1 LCRAVRLVQDAG
13 MSEAGGLSRLGG
25 YPLPV
30 LASEGLE
37 QRARPM
43 ADRVVRARE
52 LFTELLGVEPSGG
65 LLVLAERDWDDHSGH
80 PAYGMPNYEGGNIV
94 VAGEPSSFWRGFA
107 RALDEGGV
115 DREALVAAYGPELDL
130 SPFFDLLAVHELA
143 HLYHAA
149 VPFRF
154 PTPWLME
161 LFVNLALHT
170 YIAEREPES
179 LPQLETFPREF
190 AALGSAAF
198 AHTSV
203 DDFNRLYVD
212 VGPENYG
219 WYQVHLHVGAKRIY
233 EAAGAAALRRM
244 WDAFAIDSAQLADR
258 LANEVDPE
266 AARLLRD
273 WPS

>member
-1 LCRAVRLVQDAG
+1 
-13 MSEAGGLSRLGG
+13 MSEAAGLSPLEG

-30 LASEGLE
+30 LVSDGLE
-37 QRARPM
+37 LRAGPL
-43 ADRVVRARE
+43 AERVARARE
-52 LFTELLGVEPSGG
+52 FFTKLFGVEPTGG
-65 LLVLAERDWDDHSGH
+65 LLVLAERDWDEHSGH

-107 RALDEGGV
+107 RALDEGGA
-115 DREALVAAYGPELDL
+115 DSETLTTAYGPDIDL

-143 HLYHAA
+143 HLCHSA

-170 YIAEREPES
+170 YVAEREPES

-190 AALGSAAF
+190 AALGSAGF

-233 EAAGAAALRRM
+233 DAAGSRALRRM
-244 WDAFAIDSAQLADR
+244 WDAFAIDSAQIADR
-258 LANEVDPE
+258 LEHEVDPE

-273 WPS
+273 WPD